1 MQVVIGPDG
10 VLEFEMKPGW
20 VYEIEAKAKGY
31 GLEKYVVQGQT
42 GQDLVLDKAS
52 DLTGRVLD
60 KTTGLPLAGARVVF
74 ENGFETYEARTDAD
88 GRYRFEGVGARS
100 AQVFVSDNA
109 HVAVGQPIDFL
120 RPGEASQFDVFVNEG
135 MHLGGQVLIAGSQLP
150 ASNMQVELLDRLT
163 QQVVSTGFTD
173 GAGRFSFQLAQP
185 VPGLRRERFRSRLQR
200 GQLSADLQFERFDH
214 AHRDSHLDVDGRSA
228 VGRRRRPGRPDP
240 PHASGRAAAPG
251 VRKPDERGRARPT
264 SRALPHS
271 ASSRASSRTGSSSTT
286 STTPRWS

>member
-1 MQVVIGPDG
+1 M
-10 VLEFEMKPGW
+10 
-20 VYEIEAKAKGY
+20 
-31 GLEKYVVQGQT
+31 
-42 GQDLVLDKAS
+42 LDKAS

-74 ENGFETYEARTDAD
+74 ENGFETYEVRTDSD

-120 RPGEASQFDVFVNEG
+120 RPGEASQLDVFVTEG

-150 ASNMQVELLDRLT
+150 AANMQVELLDRFT

-173 GAGRFSFQLAQP
+173 GAGRFSFLSLSP
-185 VPGLRRERFRSRLQR
+185 FRDYVVSVFGPGF
-200 GQLSADLQFERFDH
+200 SADSSPQTFNSN
-214 AHRDSHLDVDGRSA
+214 DSITLTVNPTWTLTVGVRSGDGRRS
-228 VGRRRRPGRPDP
+228 GGPDP
-240 PHASGRAAAPG
+240 PHASGRAAAPR
-251 VRKPDERGRARPT
+251 VRKPDERDRGGPTRRA
-264 SRALPHS
+264 SPHS
-271 ASSRASSRTGSSSTT
+271 AGSRASSRTGSSSTT